1 MTCFETACWLS
12 DSCSSLDVC
21 SHNLGGQSPEHKA
34 FTQSLPLTQH
44 STVESEPWSD
54 TMFSALFIVNQLTFP
69 FVIIYS
75 FSSIFLGQTPMFL
88 KLEIQLLRH
97 FWIHKW
103 SAVKQVNPKKKN
115 LGLGSDSVAEHLCK
129 VLSSISLHW
138 KKKKKIKPQQN
149 RRALWRGLTTPSITV
164 CCYFVIDSIAKYCWI

>member
-44 STVESEPWSD
+44 STVESELWSD
-54 TMFSALFIVNQLTFP
+54 TVFSALFIVNQLTFP

-138 KKKKKIKPQQN
+138 KKKKNQ
-149 RRALWRGLTTPSITV
+149 TTTKQKS
-164 CCYFVIDSIAKYCWI
+164 FVKRPHHPLHHCVLLFCDWLNC